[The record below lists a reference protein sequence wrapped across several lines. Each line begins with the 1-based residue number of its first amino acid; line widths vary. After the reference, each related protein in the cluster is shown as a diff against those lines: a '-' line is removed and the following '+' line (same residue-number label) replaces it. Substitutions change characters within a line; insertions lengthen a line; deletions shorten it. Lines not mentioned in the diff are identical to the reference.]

1 MKQILLASIF
11 LCIISLS
18 KVFAQTHTVT
28 GTVIAKDDGLPIP
41 GASVKII
48 GTSIGALTNGTGKF
62 TLNVSPGQS
71 LNISFLG
78 YTPQIIKINNEVTLN
93 IIMVSANTQLGEVV
107 VTGALGIRHQAKQ
120 QGYAATN
127 IDNKTLTES
136 HPPNIANGLTAKVAG
151 LVVTTYNNGI
161 DPSVGFTLRGNRH
174 IEGNNFALVILN
186 GVPISPNDLNDINPD
201 DVASV
206 NVLNGSGAAALYGSE
221 ASNGA
226 LIITTKHGTTSGA
239 PIINYSNTFQLE
251 QVSYFPSLQRQ
262 FGSGSSETSL
272 PVAPFTV
279 YIDPV
284 TNFNI
289 NPVPFENQSYGPEFD
304 GHLQQL
310 GIPLADGTIQKY
322 PYASTGKDPRLAFFN
337 TGYSEQNNVSYSS
350 GDEKNNVFF
359 SANNLAASGV
369 VPLDRHD
376 RTTVRGTAVKTYGI
390 LKLEFNG
397 GYTQSHT
404 STYGRDF
411 YYPGLNGGAPLFFD
425 LLYTPAWVPLQKFK
439 NQDAPF
445 SDPSTYFNA
454 YGINPYWT
462 VQKSR
467 INTRNDL
474 FNGSFSGVLTPTSW
488 LDATYRLTDNF
499 GVSKYQYT
507 REEIDFTAY
516 ALSNPYG
523 YGTMASGLA
532 PIIPGQLQNIT
543 QFGDGS
549 LATGAGP
556 QGYSRLQQDIFVNFH
571 KTFFKNFKTNLL
583 LGNSIWQEY
592 YQQISNSSTNLL
604 LKDFYNIDSI
614 LGTPTTAQ
622 SEGKIRQ
629 IGYFAS
635 LNIGYHDFAFLE
647 LTGRNDHDSRLSA
660 TNRSFFYPSAKGSFI
675 FTDAIPALRQSFLS
689 YGKLRASISQVGE
702 VNTNPYTIYPTY
714 NPVPGFPY
722 GNIGGLG
729 ISTTF
734 NNPVLKP
741 EITDELEFGADLG
754 LFNNRINLNI
764 TYFDTHTKNQT
775 LPITSSPSTGYNQT
789 YLNIGEVQ
797 NTGWEFAANLQVLTK
812 DRNKVGL
819 TLGGNLAI
827 ADSKVLSLANG
838 LPQLLLG
845 GNNLNVGSFAIVGK
859 PFPYLMA
866 TDLNRDPHGNP
877 IVDAKTGLPSLND
890 NYQPIGSLSP
900 KYTLG
905 LTQSVS
911 YKFVSLTLTSEFR
924 TGNVIY
930 NGGQRIGTTS
940 GTSELSAR
948 AGRQRF
954 IFPNSVIET
963 SPGVYVKNTDVSTN
977 DGNLNFW
984 NSSAYVNAGTT
995 DVADGAFWKLREAN
1009 LSFDLTPL
1017 AKKTSFLKKASF
1029 SLIGR
1034 NLLMFRPK
1042 SNNWADPEFS
1052 FASGTVEGINSTDQ
1066 MPPTR
1071 FYGANLNLTF

>member
-1 MKQILLASIF
+1 MF
-11 LCIISLS
+11 LICINHLY
-18 KVFAQTHTVT
+18 AQSRTIT
-28 GTVIAKDDGLPIP
+28 GTVVAKDDGLPIP
-41 GASVKII
+41 GAAVRVT
-48 GTSIGALTNGTGKF
+48 GTTTGTLTNSAGKF
-62 TLNVSPGQS
+62 SLTVPDAKTLSV
-71 LNISFLG
+71 SFLG
-78 YTPQIIKINNEVTLN
+78 YTIQVVKVGSQTN
-93 IIMVSANTQLGEVV
+93 ITIVLSATSTQLGEVV
-107 VTGALGIRHQAKQ
+107 VTGALGIKRQAKQ

-136 HPPNIANGLTAKVAG
+136 HPENIANGLTAKVAG
-151 LVVTTYNNGI
+151 LNVTTYNNGI
-161 DPSVGFTLRGNRH
+161 NPSVGFTLRGNRH

-186 GVPISPNDLNDINPD
+186 GVPISPNDLDDINPD

-239 PIINYSNTFQLE
+239 PIVNYSNTFQLE
-251 QVSYFPSLQRQ
+251 QISYFPALQRQ

-279 YIDPV
+279 YLDPA
-284 TNFNI
+284 TNFSI
-289 NPVPFENQSYGPEFD
+289 NPVPFENQSYGPAFD

-310 GIPLADGTIQKY
+310 GIPLEDGTVQKY

-337 TGYSEQNNVSYSS
+337 TGHSEQNNISYSS
-350 GDEKNNVFF
+350 GDEKNNFFF
-359 SANNLAASGV
+359 SANNFNATGV
-369 VPLDRHD
+369 VPLDTHD
-376 RTTVRGTAVKTYGI
+376 RTTVRGSAVKTYGI
-390 LKLEFNG
+390 FRLDFNA

-404 STYGRDF
+404 GTYGNDF
-411 YYPGLNGGAPLFFD
+411 FYPGLNGGGGSTGSLFFD
-425 LLYTPAWVPLQKFK
+425 LLNTSAWVPLQKF
-439 NQDAPF
+439 QDQNAPF
-445 SDPSTYFNA
+445 SDPSTYYNA
-454 YGINPYWT
+454 YTVNPYWT
-462 VQKSR
+462 IQKSR

-474 FNGSFSGVLTPTSW
+474 FNGSFSGTVTPANW
-488 LDATYRLTDNF
+488 IDATYRLAANYGTA
-499 GVSKYQYT
+499 KYQFT
-507 REEIDFTAY
+507 REEVDFSAY
-516 ALSNPYG
+516 AWSDPYG
-523 YGTMASGLA
+523 DGTLA
-532 PIIPGQLQNIT
+532 TGSARTIPGQIQNIT
-543 QFGDGS
+543 QIGDGS
-549 LATGAGP
+549 LATGGGP
-556 QGYSRLQQDIFVNFH
+556 QGYSRLQQDIFVNLH
-571 KTFFKNFKTNLL
+571 RTFFKDFKTNLL

-604 LKDFYNIDSI
+604 IKDFYNIGSI

-629 IGYFAS
+629 FGYYAS
-635 LNIGYHDFAFLE
+635 LNIGYRDFAFLE
-647 LTGRNDHDSRLSA
+647 LTDRNDHDSRLSTA
-660 TNRSFFYPSAKGSFI
+660 NRSFFYPSAKGSFI
-675 FTDAIPALRQSFLS
+675 FTEAIPALKQSFLN

-722 GNIGGLG
+722 GNTGGLG
-729 ISTTF
+729 ISPTL
-734 NNPVLKP
+734 NNPTLKP
-741 EITDELEFGADLG
+741 EITDELEFGTDLG
-754 LFNNRINLNI
+754 LFNSRINLNV

-775 LPITSSPSTGYNQT
+775 LPITSSPATGYTQT

-797 NTGWEFAANLQVLTK
+797 NTGWELAANIQVLT
-812 DRNKVGL
+812 REQNKVGL

-827 ADSKVLSLANG
+827 ANSKVISLANG

-845 GNNLNVGSFAIVGK
+845 GNIYAGSFAVVGK

-866 TDLNRDPHGNP
+866 SDVNRDPHGNP

-890 NYQPIGSLSP
+890 NFQPMGSLSP

-905 LTQSVS
+905 LTQSIS

-930 NGGQRIGTTS
+930 NDGLRLATS
-940 GTSELSAR
+940 AGTSEISAR

-984 NSSAYVNAGTT
+984 NSSAYVNAGSTY
-995 DVADGAFWKLREAN
+995 VANGAFWKLREAN
-1009 LSFDLTPL
+1009 LSFDLSTL
-1017 AKKTSFLKKASF
+1017 AKRTKFLKKASF
-1029 SLIGR
+1029 SLVGR

-1042 SNNWADPEFS
+1042 SNNWTDPEFS
-1052 FASGTVEGINSTDQ
+1052 FSSGTVEGFNTASQ

-1071 FYGANLNLTF
+1071 IYGANLNLTF